1 MANHCYNF
9 ISLNGDNKS
18 IKELAKRLTDTY
30 DKFHYLN
37 GWCDY
42 VLKIRDDFNYIK
54 EEDKRDYHHYGSKWF
69 DFDVYVDDNCITI
82 QGASAWSPMVKFTE
96 DLCEVYNLSGSIEYE
111 ESGCDFG
118 GYAVYIGEEEV
129 DSGEFTY
136 MEWKYRSDLTYWMED
151 MIEYLIELDDDEL
164 FLEIGEASIYA
175 SKEHISMLE
184 EQLSKLKTES
194 NINL

>member
-1 MANHCYNF
+1 MTNHCYNF

-42 VLKIRDDFNYIK
+42 VLKFRDDFNYIQ
-54 EEDKRDYHHYGSKWF
+54 EEDKRDYYHYGSKWF
-69 DFDVYVDDNCITI
+69 DFNVYVDDNYITI
-82 QGASAWSPMVKFTE
+82 QGDSAWSPMVKFTE

-118 GYAVYIGEEEV
+118 GYASYIGEEKI
-129 DSGEFTY
+129 DSGDFTY
-136 MEWKYRSDLTYWMED
+136 MEWKYRDDLTYWMEN

>member
-54 EEDKRDYHHYGSKWF
+54 EEDKRDYCHYGSKWF
-69 DFDVYVDDNCITI
+69 YFDVCVEDNCITI
-82 QGASAWSPMVKFTE
+82 QGDSAWSPMVKFTE

-111 ESGCDFG
+111 EPGWDFG
-118 GYAVYIGEEEV
+118 GYASYIGEEEI

-136 MEWKYRSDLTYWMED
+136 MEWKYRNDLSYWMED

-164 FLEIGEASIYA
+164 FLEIGEASMYA